1 MTEHDRVT
9 AFEAFEQAL
18 GISPPSCFALFLGSV
33 ALAYAGEAERAI
45 DWAERALRLSPLDR
59 TNYLANHALAI
70 AHFLRGRHDQAA
82 HAARR
87 AAQSAPGLSISH
99 SLLAAAFAKLG
110 RIEEARTAALR
121 VLVLDPFFAAGKVC
135 AALGLPT
142 ALAEL
147 FTDAWI
153 AAGLPP

>member
-1 MTEHDRVT
+1 
-9 AFEAFEQAL
+9 
-18 GISPPSCFALFLGSV
+18 
-33 ALAYAGEAERAI
+33 
-45 DWAERALRLSPLDR
+45 
-59 TNYLANHALAI
+59 
-70 AHFLRGRHDQAA
+70 
-82 HAARR
+82 
-87 AAQSAPGLSISH
+87 
-99 SLLAAAFAKLG
+99 LAAAFAKLG